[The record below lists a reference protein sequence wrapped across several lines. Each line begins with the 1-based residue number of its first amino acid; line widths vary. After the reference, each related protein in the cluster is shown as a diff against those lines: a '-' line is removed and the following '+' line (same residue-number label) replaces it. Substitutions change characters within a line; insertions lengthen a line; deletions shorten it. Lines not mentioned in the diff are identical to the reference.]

1 MPDQRV
7 NPQCFN
13 PPQSNPKHP
22 IFIAF
27 GGNLG
32 DVTASF
38 DSARTAIAQLP
49 TSLISDTSLLYRT
62 PPLGPAGQADY
73 YNAVIAIES
82 KLSPLTLL
90 DALQDIESQH
100 HRIRAEHWGPRTLD
114 LDIIAIGNQ
123 IIENNRLRIPHKEMH
138 QRQFVLRP
146 LCDIAPNW
154 QHPQLQ
160 QTTSELLQ
168 ALLQAGETALPRGKK
183 W

>member
-1 MPDQRV
+1 MPDQLTDRQSI
-7 NPQCFN
+7 NPEQN
-13 PPQSNPKHP
+13 

-27 GGNLG
+27 GGNIG
-32 DVTASF
+32 DVLSHF

-49 TSLISDTSLLYRT
+49 GTSISDVSLLYRT
-62 PPLGPAGQADY
+62 PPLGPSGQADY
-73 YNAVIAIES
+73 YNAVLAIQS
-82 KLSPLTLL
+82 CLSPLTLL
-90 DALQDIESQH
+90 DELQDIESEH

-114 LDIIAIGNQ
+114 LDIIAIANQ
-123 IIENNRLRIPHKEMH
+123 IIESNRLIVPHKEMH

-160 QTTSELLQ
+160 RTTSELLQ
-168 ALLQAGETALPRGKK
+168 ALLQTGETVLPKGII